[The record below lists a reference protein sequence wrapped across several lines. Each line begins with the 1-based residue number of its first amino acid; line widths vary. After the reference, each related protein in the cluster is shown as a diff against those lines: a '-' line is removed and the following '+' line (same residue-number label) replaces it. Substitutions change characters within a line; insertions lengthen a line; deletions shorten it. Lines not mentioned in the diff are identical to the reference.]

1 MAEELTPANEFYD
14 NLCRLIDMT
23 ERNIRKS
30 THHYGPLVVDAV
42 NYVTG
47 AFYANL
53 IRLYQHNMN
62 EGFFKTVDM
71 TREDRDELIYRLT
84 PFFKRANITD
94 ESVFNEGELN
104 FYVYQDFR
112 RTIYDFGDDAY
123 WLLLGVE
130 EHADIIRCE
139 HRIIKFKTDILSLF

>member
-1 MAEELTPANEFYD
+1 MAVDESSSNEFYD

-23 ERNIRKS
+23 ERKIRSS

-62 EGFFKTVDM
+62 EEFFRTVDM
-71 TREDRDELIYRLT
+71 SREDQEELRYRLN
-84 PFFKRANITD
+84 PFFHRANVTD
-94 ESVFNEGELN
+94 ESVFNEGDLN
-104 FYVYQDFR
+104 FFVYQDFR

-130 EHADIIRCE
+130 GHADIIRCE
-139 HRIIKFKTDILSLF
+139 HRIIKFKTDILSLM

>member
-1 MAEELTPANEFYD
+1 MAGDESSANEFYD
-14 NLCRLIDMT
+14 KLCRLIYMT
-23 ERNIRKS
+23 ERKIRSS
-30 THHYGPLVVDAV
+30 THHYEPLVIDAV

-71 TREDRDELIYRLT
+71 SPEDRDELLYRLS
-84 PFFKRANITD
+84 PFFHRANITD
-94 ESVFNEGELN
+94 ESVFNEGDLN
-104 FYVYQDFR
+104 FQVYQDFR
-112 RTIYDFGDDAY
+112 RTVYDFGDDAY

-130 EHADIIRCE
+130 EHAGIIKCE
-139 HRIIKFKTDILSLF
+139 HRIIKFKTDILSLL